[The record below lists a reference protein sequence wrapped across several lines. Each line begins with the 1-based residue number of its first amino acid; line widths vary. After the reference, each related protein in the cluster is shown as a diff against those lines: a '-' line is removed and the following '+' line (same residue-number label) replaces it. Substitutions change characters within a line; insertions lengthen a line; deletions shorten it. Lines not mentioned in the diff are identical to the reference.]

1 MAIEV
6 VCGECGAD
14 YDVPETLAGK
24 TIKCKACGGPIP
36 VAGAKAAMARP
47 VVARAVKPVAAD
59 GDARPAVAARKARF
73 ADDEAPARSTSPRE
87 GRGNDLPAA
96 RNKAAWPVV
105 LLGLFGMAG
114 VLGVGLGGAHLAGL
128 LDDGKPAGGPVVL
141 GNGNAPPPWMQPQ
154 DPMNGPR
161 PGGPGPGQFGRPGVN
176 ADPDDE
182 VPPAVKPTPKPKPKV
197 NAKVAAEDDT
207 AWDDKAEKSPSPS
220 ASDDGPKKS
229 IVVTPIAP
237 KKNAPA
243 TDAPAASAGPRATM
257 DTLTSARI
265 KNATVYIE
273 IEMNNGG
280 ASGSGWFGME
290 QNLIFTNAHVLDM
303 KAPNAPKPKKITVWI
318 NPGTNK
324 ERVIPHSKLEVLAVD
339 RFADLAI
346 LRVLNETDLPTPL
359 KIRPSADLRDIE
371 PLVVIGYPSGRGA
384 SSMGGNTKA
393 PQATL
398 NGTNYSTN
406 RLDGDGNIYW
416 VQTRGGAAPGNSG
429 GPIVDMDGNVVAVL
443 VAGPTNPALSAI
455 INYGVPTEM
464 VAGLL
469 AGRVADVEYGQ
480 AYRKDGKVRVPVKV
494 NVLDPFQRLK
504 EVGIG
509 AWVGD
514 PSDKN
519 RTPGLERT
527 GVEASDGPLA
537 ETKLTY
543 KWAKDKQVAT
553 GEVEYPELQPGR
565 AYWSQPFYKNAINS
579 NYWMPG
585 RAVVM
590 SGPPVDLEDADLM
603 VRLKVGSRRPT
614 VLLSSGFLQEFEDN
628 ERNEPEDRQL
638 IQTEI
643 KATET
648 VEKTSNADSVAQLR
662 LNYEVLNWK
671 AANNKG
677 EREDILGKIM
687 PKPARDALSQNI
699 KLVQGFGYVRKDGLI
714 FKTLSDLRGT
724 PAFADIFK
732 QFSDK
737 AMQALEG
744 ASVPLPNAKVSP
756 KHTWKS
762 DRNVRF
768 QIGYV
773 VDDGDKKNDSPAGP
787 GSGRPKQPIKV
798 KEFKYVEEV
807 TYTYLGTRTR
817 VGQKEA
823 VIQVE
828 GVIKPAAGTSA
839 QGGASGSIKGHAYI
853 DLDTGTVLESE
864 LRKEFEVDT
873 SSDGVR
879 KVVAGV
885 SNFKITRGTAQ
896 GQ

>member
-14 YDVPETLAGK
+14 YDVPQSLAGK
-24 TIKCKACGGPIP
+24 TIKCKACAGPIP
-36 VAGAKAAMARP
+36 IPGAK
-47 VVARAVKPVAAD
+47 
-59 GDARPAVAARKARF
+59 PAVAKAVRATAAPDDRPTPAAPKARF
-73 ADDEAPARSTSPRE
+73 VDDEPIRPAAPRS

-96 RNKAAWPVV
+96 PKKSAWPLV
-105 LLGLFGMAG
+105 LLGLFGLTGVTAAGGAGLHFSG
-114 VLGVGLGGAHLAGL
+114 VL
-128 LDDGKPAGGPVVL
+128 DDKPAVVVNNPAPL
-141 GNGNAPPPWMQPQ
+141 PWTPPNAEA
-154 DPMNGPR
+154 NGPL
-161 PGGPGPGQFGRPGVN
+161 PGGPRGVN
-176 ADPDDE
+176 T
-182 VPPAVKPTPKPKPKV
+182 PPAGDTATSRPSTTPTPGKALAPTLTKPKTKPAV
-197 NAKVAAEDDT
+197 DEADDT
-207 AWDDKAEKSPSPS
+207 PWDEKAPKPSTS
-220 ASDDGPKKS
+220 AETPGGDGPKKS
-229 IVVTPIAP
+229 ILPVPLAP
-237 KKNAPA
+237 KKADPAGEAPQ
-243 TDAPAASAGPRATM
+243 PAAGPRDKM
-257 DTLTSARI
+257 DQLALTRA
-265 KNATVYIE
+265 KNAAVYIE
-273 IEMNNGG
+273 IEVNNGG

-324 ERVIPHSKLEVLAVD
+324 ERIIPHSKLEILAVD

-359 KIRPSADLRDIE
+359 KIRPSAELRDVE
-371 PLVVIGYPSGRGA
+371 PLVVIGYPSGRLMSAMTG
-384 SSMGGNTKA
+384 STKA
-393 PQATL
+393 PQVTVNTTSFSTL
-398 NGTNYSTN
+398 RTDN
-406 RLDGDGNIYW
+406 DGNATY

-429 GPIVDMDGNVVAVL
+429 GPIIDHDGNVVAVL
-443 VAGPTNPALSAI
+443 VAGPTNPGLAAI

-480 AYRKDGKVRVPVKV
+480 AYRSGGKVKIPVKV

-519 RTPGLERT
+519 RVPGPERT
-527 GVEASDGPLA
+527 GVEPSDGPLA

-553 GEVEYPELQPGR
+553 GEVEFPELQAGR
-565 AYWSQPFYKNAINS
+565 AYWSQPYYKNALS
-579 NYWMPG
+579 ASYWMPG
-585 RAVVM
+585 RAVVLK
-590 SGPPVDLEDADLM
+590 GPPVDLEDVDLL
-603 VRLKVGSRRPT
+603 VRLKTGTKRPT
-614 VLLSSGFLQEFEDN
+614 TLLSSGFLQEFDEG
-628 ERNEPEDRQL
+628 ERTEPEDRQL

-648 VEKTSNADSVAQLR
+648 VEKTTDPNAVVQLR
-662 LNYEVLNWK
+662 LNYETLNWK
-671 AANNKG
+671 AATIKG
-677 EREDILGKIM
+677 EREDILGKIL
-687 PKPARDALSQNI
+687 PKPARDALTQNV
-699 KLVQGFGYVRKDGLI
+699 KLVQGFGYVRKDGSVY
-714 FKTLSDLRGT
+714 KTLTDLRGT
-724 PAFADIFK
+724 PQFAPVFR
-732 QFSDK
+732 QFSDN
-737 AMQALEG
+737 AMQALEN

-756 KHTWKS
+756 KHTWKAE
-762 DRNVRF
+762 RNVRF
-768 QIGYV
+768 TLGYFLE
-773 VDDGDKKNDSPAGP
+773 DPSKKKDGPADGP
-787 GSGRPKQPIKV
+787 GSNRPGQPVRV
-798 KEFKYVEEV
+798 KEYRYVEDV

-839 QGGASGSIKGHAYI
+839 QGGASGSIKGYAYI
-853 DLDTGTVLESE
+853 DIDTGTVLESE
-864 LRKEFEVDT
+864 LKKDFEMDT

-885 SNFKITRGTAQ
+885 SNSKITRGTAQ
-896 GQ
+896 